1 MSTDSRDWELF
12 RSCFTEEVEDFE
24 RTPHG
29 WRTARLKLTALWVT
43 GNFGVF
49 QTALRPQ
56 NAATPA

>member
-1 MSTDSRDWELF
+1 MYGYCTNH
-12 RSCFTEEVEDFE
+12 FE

-29 WRTARLKLTALWVT
+29 RRIARLKLTTLWMT
-43 GNFGVF
+43 GNFGIF